1 MNIVIIGSGKFG
13 YVLTEQLS
21 RENHNVTIIDKNGD
35 LLSKLQNLFD
45 VRTVCGNG
53 ACRDVQIEAETSQAD
68 IMIAATS
75 SDELNILCCL
85 VAKKLGAKHTI
96 ARVRSPEYSEQLGWM
111 KDDLGLSMVIN
122 PEFSAARAISSIIR
136 FPGTIKKEYF
146 AKGKVELCEFK
157 IGPTSKLRNKSL
169 IELNKQIKQ
178 QFLICAVERK
188 KEIIIPQGN
197 FVLND
202 GDKIYVT
209 SSVDGMAA
217 FLRKFEILTQKIRS
231 VIIIGGSRIAYYLS
245 VMLIK
250 LGIRV
255 QIIELDKTRCIELKS
270 VLKNS
275 VEIINGDGAEQE
287 VLREARFQNADA
299 IVALTDIDEE
309 NMIIAMYAQK
319 HGIRNLITKINRRSF
334 HEILQNLGMDNIIA
348 PKVIASAEVVGYVRA
363 IANSSRGTMETLYK
377 LVDGRV
383 EGVEFIVPDKC
394 DFIGVPIKELG
405 IRKGVLLSSIVR
417 KGHVIVPS
425 GENVLEADDSILVI
439 TSGIHVNSFYDIFE

>member
-1 MNIVIIGSGKFG
+1 M
-13 YVLTEQLS
+13 
-21 RENHNVTIIDKNGD
+21 
-35 LLSKLQNLFD
+35 
-45 VRTVCGNG
+45 
-53 ACRDVQIEAETSQAD
+53 
-68 IMIAATS
+68 
-75 SDELNILCCL
+75 
-85 VAKKLGAKHTI
+85 
-96 ARVRSPEYSEQLGWM
+96 
-111 KDDLGLSMVIN
+111 
-122 PEFSAARAISSIIR
+122 
-136 FPGTIKKEYF
+136 
-146 AKGKVELCEFK
+146 
-157 IGPTSKLRNKSL
+157 
-169 IELNKQIKQ
+169 
-178 QFLICAVERK
+178 
-188 KEIIIPQGN
+188 
-197 FVLND
+197 
-202 GDKIYVT
+202 T

-245 VMLIK
+245 VMLVK

-255 QIIELDKTRCIELKS
+255 QIIELDKKRCVELKS
-270 VLKNS
+270 ALKNS

-299 IVALTDIDEE
+299 IIALTNIDEE